1 MARVKLTK
9 NELKQQKDALKRFQR
24 YLPTL
29 QLKKQQLQLV
39 IRQVEAQMREKSQE
53 QEKLQR
59 LVMSWVEVF
68 GEDVNLQ
75 SYLRIASLRTG
86 DGNIAGVDIPVFDG
100 IDFEEKPYDLYTMP
114 LWVDRGLEAV
124 KRLLALDAE
133 VRVLKEQHR
142 RLSDELRI
150 TTQRVNLFEK
160 VKIPETRDNIRAIRI
175 YLGDQQTAAVVRG
188 KIAKSAIDKKNGA
201 QARSA

>member
-29 QLKKQQLQLV
+29 QLKKQQLQMV
-39 IRQVEAQMREKSQE
+39 IRRVEIQMRTKDE
-53 QEKLQR
+53 QRSNLER
-59 LVMSWVEVF
+59 EIMSWVEVF
-68 GEDVNLQ
+68 GEEVDI
-75 SYLRIASLRTG
+75 SGFLRIQALKT
-86 DGNIAGVDIPVFDG
+86 DAGNIAGIDIPVFESIEFD
-100 IDFEEKPYDLYTMP
+100 ELPYDLFVLP
-114 LWVDRGLEAV
+114 PWVDRGIDAV

-133 VRVLKEQHR
+133 VRILKEQHR
-142 RLSDELRI
+142 LLSDELRI

-160 VKIPETRDNIRAIRI
+160 VKIPETKDSIRMIRI

-188 KIAKSAIDKKNGA
+188 KIAKSAIAEKMIRET
-201 QARSA
+201 QSA